1 MLASAPCPRVLLLT
15 PWFPNSP
22 GDREGNF
29 VYGSAASLVRAGA
42 SVGVLVARPLL
53 TFAVSRWGHQTTSP
67 RFDRAAFPELE
78 FMRLVR
84 YMGIPRNVLPSAD
97 AWLHDRAVGAA
108 LDEAVAE
115 FRPSIVHAHTEGEG
129 PVAVAAARKFNLPL
143 VITLHGINTA
153 PRYFASNYRRARFRD
168 ALVAADRVVAV
179 GQPLVPFFAEFT
191 GDDVSLDVI
200 PNGFEPPADLPRVR
214 TEGGSLLRFISVS
227 NLHEGKGIDIALQAL
242 AKARD
247 FGLEDFSYTIVGE
260 GEQRKALAA
269 LASNLRLQ
277 DRVRFAGAC
286 AHGKVYELLHEA
298 DIFLLPS
305 YREAF
310 GVAYLEAMAAGL
322 LAVGVEGQGP
332 AAFIRD
338 GETGCL
344 VPPHDAEALA
354 GRLISLAQDR
364 ARLRA
369 MAAAGRAY
377 VTQNLTWDS
386 HAQRLL
392 QLYDDVLHQGGAAPS
407 RPAPLPERHT
417 S

>member
-1 MLASAPCPRVLLLT
+1 MLASAPRPRVLLLT

-42 SVGVLVARPLL
+42 SVGVLVVRPLL
-53 TFAVSRWGHQTTSP
+53 TFAVSRWGHHATSP
-67 RFDRAAFPELE
+67 RFDRAAFPEFE

-84 YMGIPRNVLPSAD
+84 YAGIPRNVLPAAD
-97 AWLHDRAVGAA
+97 AWLHDRAVSAA
-108 LDEAVAE
+108 LEAAVAE
-115 FRPSIVHAHTEGEG
+115 FRPSVIHAHTEGEG
-129 PVAVAAARKFNLPL
+129 PVAVAAARKFNLP
-143 VITLHGINTA
+143 VVVTLHGINTA
-153 PRYFASNYRRARFRD
+153 PRYFASDYRRARFRD
-168 ALVAADRVVAV
+168 ALVAADRVVVV
-179 GQPLVPFFAEFT
+179 GQPLVPFFAEFA
-191 GDDVSLDVI
+191 GDGVSFDAI

-214 TEGGSLLRFISVS
+214 TDTGGPLRFISVS

-247 FGLEDFSYTIVGE
+247 LGLEDFSYTIVGE
-260 GEQRKALAA
+260 GEQREALTA
-269 LASNLRLQ
+269 LVADLRLQ

-286 AHGKVYELLHEA
+286 AHSKVYELLREA

-364 ARLRA
+364 ACLRA

-377 VTQNLTWDS
+377 VTENLTWDS

-392 QLYDDVLHQGGAAPS
+392 QLYDDVLHQSGAAPS
-407 RPAPLPERHT
+407 RPAPLSERHT